1 MEITFSCI
9 LYFKFS
15 TALRL
20 WRFQTVLQADVKST
34 ARVPTPEPFDN
45 HRGGVQVTRRDGK
58 PSIIMPVSR
67 RVDCL
72 SISYKINILFRS
84 SME

>member
-20 WRFQTVLQADVKST
+20 WRFQTLLQGDVKST
-34 ARVPTPEPFDN
+34 ARLSTPEPFDDR
-45 HRGGVQVTRRDGK
+45 RGDVQVIREDGK

-72 SISYKINILFRS
+72 SISYKINVLFRGP
-84 SME
+84 ME